1 MLGKARYNK
10 GNVKV
15 TEHAHGRYSCLLV
28 LPMAL
33 LDESTEEL
41 LQEIALELAFVQSG
55 GPSSIAALISSLV
68 KLQQIAAAQGKE
80 KALQLSRE
88 LSGWLVDLE
97 ARGTDLD
104 AGEIEALQ
112 EKYQPLE
119 KALYAEANKTE
130 AGFTINL
137 ESQDDLELLNEF
149 CNEGKDLLSQVEQGV
164 LVLEEDPAHR
174 ETLNQVFRAFHTFKG
189 GAGFLGLEPI
199 KDLAHN
205 LESLLDAARQNSLVI
220 DRNVINLILAGGDA
234 LRMYVDGIEQTIR
247 SDNKTAPIIV
257 PTREL
262 IERVKSTLD
271 GNPGEVANENPGETK
286 VPASEPTSEPA
297 VEAKIT
303 PPIAKIN
310 KPIPTLT
317 KEIEEPQPKPSPKPK
332 ETNLSN
338 FVKIDTQKL
347 DALIDLVGELVIA
360 KSMVVEHP
368 VVAGQQSEELSR
380 ELRQLSR
387 IAADLQR
394 NAMSL
399 RMVPIRTTFQKM
411 NRLVR
416 DLANS
421 QNKQITLITKG
432 EDTELDR
439 NIVEAL
445 AEPMIHMLR
454 NSIDHGI
461 ERPAEREGM
470 GKSAEGKIEIEAC
483 HQAGGILIRIEDDG
497 RGIDPARVLAK
508 ARERGIIDSD
518 FNGNTHEIL
527 SLIFEPGFSTAETIT
542 DVSGRGVGMD
552 VVRRSISRLRGR
564 VDVQSVVGKGTTFSI
579 YLPLTL
585 AIIDGMLVGAGNQR
599 FIIPTLSIQESF
611 KPTAGML
618 STLKGRGQL
627 VNLRGRLIPMISLCQ
642 KLKIDKGSDD
652 PSEGIILIINS
663 GGQAKGLLVDHLI
676 SKQEVVIKPMGDT
689 LQSQPVYS
697 GAAIMGDGRVALIL
711 DPDALGR
718 SESPRSESQTSSN

>member
-1 MLGKARYNK
+1 
-10 GNVKV
+10 
-15 TEHAHGRYSCLLV
+15 
-28 LPMAL
+28 MAL

-55 GPSSIAALISSLV
+55 GQSSIAALISSLD
-68 KLQQIAAAQGKE
+68 KLKQIAAAQGRD
-80 KALQLSRE
+80 KALKLSEE
-88 LSGWLVDLE
+88 LGGWLVELE
-97 ARGTDLD
+97 SRGTALD
-104 AGEIEALQ
+104 VGELEALQ
-112 EKYQPLE
+112 QKYQPLE

-220 DRNVINLILAGGDA
+220 DRHVINLILAGGDA
-234 LRMYVDGIEQTIR
+234 LRKFVDGIEQTIR
-247 SDNKTAPIIV
+247 SENKTAPIIV

-262 IERVKSTLD
+262 IERVRSTLD
-271 GNPGEVANENPGETK
+271 GNPGEVANEKPGKTSVIASEAARVPADETK
-286 VPASEPTSEPA
+286 ITVP
-297 VEAKIT
+297 V
-303 PPIAKIN
+303 AKIN
-310 KPIPTLT
+310 KPIPILP

-332 ETNLSN
+332 ATNLSN

-461 ERPAEREGM
+461 ERPAEREGL

-518 FNGNTHEIL
+518 FNGNTYEIL
-527 SLIFEPGFSTAETIT
+527 SLIFEPGFSTAETVT

-552 VVRRSISRLRGR
+552 VVRGSISRLRGR
-564 VDVQSVVGKGTTFSI
+564 IDVQSVVGKSTTFSI

-611 KPTAGML
+611 KPTSSML

-627 VNLRGRLIPMISLCQ
+627 VNLRGKLIPLISLCQ
-642 KLKIDKGSDD
+642 KLKIEDGSGD

-689 LQSQPVYS
+689 LQSQPAYS

>member
-1 MLGKARYNK
+1 
-10 GNVKV
+10 
-15 TEHAHGRYSCLLV
+15 
-28 LPMAL
+28 MAL

-55 GPSSIAALISSLV
+55 GQSSIAALISSLG
-68 KLQQIAAAQGKE
+68 KLQQIAAAQGRE
-80 KALQLSRE
+80 KALQLSRD
-88 LSGWLVDLE
+88 LGGWLVELE
-97 ARGTDLD
+97 SRGTALD
-104 AGEIEALQ
+104 AGELEALQ
-112 EKYQPLE
+112 QKYQPLE

-220 DRNVINLILAGGDA
+220 DRHVINLILAGGDT
-234 LRMYVDGIEQTIR
+234 LRKFVDGIEQTIR

-262 IERVKSTLD
+262 IERVRSTLD
-271 GNPGEVANENPGETK
+271 GNPGEVTVEKPSETS
-286 VPASEPTSEPA
+286 VLASEPPSEPASDSQPASEPA
-297 VEAKIT
+297 DEAKIT
-303 PPIAKIN
+303 PPIAEIN
-310 KPIPTLT
+310 KPIPTLP

-332 ETNLSN
+332 ATNLSN

-421 QNKQITLITKG
+421 QKKQISLVTKG

-461 ERPAEREGM
+461 ERPAEREGL

-552 VVRRSISRLRGR
+552 VVRGSISRLRGR
-564 VDVQSVVGKGTTFSI
+564 IDVQSVVGKSTTFSI

-611 KPTAGML
+611 KPTASML

-627 VNLRGRLIPMISLCQ
+627 VNLRGKLIPMISLCQ
-642 KLKIDKGSDD
+642 KLKIDKGSAD

-718 SESPRSESQTSSN
+718 TESPRSESQNFKQLT

>member
-1 MLGKARYNK
+1 
-10 GNVKV
+10 
-15 TEHAHGRYSCLLV
+15 
-28 LPMAL
+28 MAL

-55 GPSSIAALISSLV
+55 GQSSIAALISSLD
-68 KLQQIAAAQGKE
+68 KLKQIAAAQGRE
-80 KALQLSRE
+80 KALQLSEE
-88 LSGWLVDLE
+88 LGGWLVELGS
-97 ARGTDLD
+97 RGTALD
-104 AGEIEALQ
+104 AGELETLQ
-112 EKYQPLE
+112 QKYQPLE
-119 KALYAEANKTE
+119 KALYAEANITE

-220 DRNVINLILAGGDA
+220 DRHVINLILAGGDT
-234 LRMYVDGIEQTIR
+234 LRKFVDGIEQTIR

-262 IERVKSTLD
+262 IERVRSTLD
-271 GNPGEVANENPGETK
+271 GNPGEVTVEKPSEAS
-286 VPASEPTSEPA
+286 VPASVTA
-297 VEAKIT
+297 DEAKII
-303 PPIAKIN
+303 PPIPEIN
-310 KPIPTLT
+310 KPIPTLP

-332 ETNLSN
+332 ATNLSN

-421 QNKQITLITKG
+421 QNKQITLVTKG

-461 ERPAEREGM
+461 ERPAERESL

-527 SLIFEPGFSTAETIT
+527 SLIFEPGFSTAETVT

-552 VVRRSISRLRGR
+552 VVRGSISRLRGR
-564 VDVQSVVGKGTTFSI
+564 IDVQSVVGKSTTFSI

-611 KPTAGML
+611 KPTASML

-642 KLKIDKGSDD
+642 KLNIDKGSND

-676 SKQEVVIKPMGDT
+676 SKQEVVIKAMGDT

-718 SESPRSESQTSSN
+718 TDSPRSESKTSSN

>member
-1 MLGKARYNK
+1 
-10 GNVKV
+10 
-15 TEHAHGRYSCLLV
+15 
-28 LPMAL
+28 MAL

-55 GPSSIAALISSLV
+55 GQSSIAALISSLG
-68 KLQQIAAAQGKE
+68 KLQQIAGAQGKE
-80 KALQLSRE
+80 KALELSRE
-88 LSGWLVDLE
+88 LGGWLVDIE
-97 ARGTDLD
+97 SRGTALD
-104 AGEIEALQ
+104 AGELEALQ
-112 EKYQPLE
+112 QRYQPLE

-164 LVLEEDPAHR
+164 LILEEDPAHR

-220 DRNVINLILAGGDA
+220 DKSVINLILAGGDT
-234 LRMYVDGIEQTIR
+234 LRKFVDGIEQTIR

-262 IERVKSTLD
+262 IERVRSTLD
-271 GNPGEVANENPGETK
+271 GNPGEVTIEKPSGTSVLAIEPPSE
-286 VPASEPTSEPA
+286 PASEPINQPASEPA
-297 VEAKIT
+297 DEAKIIA
-303 PPIAKIN
+303 PIAKIK
-310 KPIPTLT
+310 KPIPTLP

-332 ETNLSN
+332 ATNLSN

-387 IAADLQR
+387 IATDLQR

-421 QNKQITLITKG
+421 QNKQICLVTKG

-461 ERPAEREGM
+461 ERPAEREGL

-518 FNGNTHEIL
+518 FNGNNHEIL
-527 SLIFEPGFSTAETIT
+527 SLIFEPGFSTAETVT
-542 DVSGRGVGMD
+542 DISGRGVGMD
-552 VVRRSISRLRGR
+552 VVRGSISRLRGR
-564 VDVQSVVGKGTTFSI
+564 IEVQSVVGKSTTFSI

-611 KPTAGML
+611 KPTASML

-642 KLKIDKGSDD
+642 KLKIDKGSND

-718 SESPRSESQTSSN
+718 TDSPRTESPTSSY

>member
-1 MLGKARYNK
+1 
-10 GNVKV
+10 
-15 TEHAHGRYSCLLV
+15 
-28 LPMAL
+28 MAL

-55 GPSSIAALISSLV
+55 GPSSIAALISALA
-68 KLQQIAAAQGKE
+68 KLQQIATDQGRE

-88 LSGWLVDLE
+88 LGGWLVDLE
-97 ARGTDLD
+97 VRGTPLD
-104 AGEIEALQ
+104 AEELEALQ
-112 EKYQPLE
+112 QKYQPLE

-149 CNEGKDLLSQVEQGV
+149 CNEGKDLLSQVEQCV

-220 DRNVINLILAGGDA
+220 DKSVINLILAGGDT
-234 LRMYVDGIEQTIR
+234 LRKFVDGIEQTIR

-262 IERVKSTLD
+262 IERVRSTLD
-271 GNPGEVANENPGETK
+271 GNPGEVTIEKPSGTSVLAIEPPSE
-286 VPASEPTSEPA
+286 PASEPINQPASEPA
-297 VEAKIT
+297 DEAKIIA
-303 PPIAKIN
+303 PIAKIK
-310 KPIPTLT
+310 KPIPTLP

-332 ETNLSN
+332 ATNLSN

-387 IAADLQR
+387 IATDLQR

-421 QNKQITLITKG
+421 QNKQICLVTKG

-461 ERPAEREGM
+461 ERPAEREGL

-497 RGIDPARVLAK
+497 RGIDPARILAK

-552 VVRRSISRLRGR
+552 VVRGSISRLRGR
-564 VDVQSVVGKGTTFSI
+564 IDVQSVIGKSTTFSI

-585 AIIDGMLVGAGNQR
+585 AIIDGMLVGAGSQR

-611 KPTAGML
+611 KPTASML

-642 KLKIDKGSDD
+642 KLKIDKGSND

-718 SESPRSESQTSSN
+718 TDSPRSESKTSSN

>member
-1 MLGKARYNK
+1 
-10 GNVKV
+10 
-15 TEHAHGRYSCLLV
+15 
-28 LPMAL
+28 MAL

-55 GPSSIAALISSLV
+55 GQSSIAALISSLG
-68 KLQQIAAAQGKE
+68 KLQQIAGAQGKE

-88 LSGWLVDLE
+88 LGGWLVDLE
-97 ARGTDLD
+97 SRGTALD
-104 AGEIEALQ
+104 AEELEALQ
-112 EKYQPLE
+112 QKYQPLE

-220 DRNVINLILAGGDA
+220 DRHVINLILAGGDA
-234 LRMYVDGIEQTIR
+234 LRKFVDGIEQTIR
-247 SDNKTAPIIV
+247 SDNKTAPIVV

-262 IERVKSTLD
+262 IERVRSTLD
-271 GNPGEVANENPGETK
+271 GNPGEVTIEKPSGTSVLAIEPPSE
-286 VPASEPTSEPA
+286 PASEPINQPASEPA
-297 VEAKIT
+297 DEAKIIA
-303 PPIAKIN
+303 PIAKIK
-310 KPIPTLT
+310 KPIPTLP

-332 ETNLSN
+332 ATNLSN

-387 IAADLQR
+387 IATDLQR

-421 QNKQITLITKG
+421 QNKQICLVTKG

-461 ERPAEREGM
+461 ERPAEREGL

-497 RGIDPARVLAK
+497 RGIDPARILAK

-552 VVRRSISRLRGR
+552 VVRGSISRLRGR
-564 VDVQSVVGKGTTFSI
+564 IDVQSVIGKSTTFSI

-585 AIIDGMLVGAGNQR
+585 AIIDGMLVGAGSQR

-611 KPTAGML
+611 KPTASML

-642 KLKIDKGSDD
+642 KLKIDKGSND

-718 SESPRSESQTSSN
+718 TDSPRSESQTSSN

>member
-1 MLGKARYNK
+1 
-10 GNVKV
+10 
-15 TEHAHGRYSCLLV
+15 
-28 LPMAL
+28 MAL

-55 GPSSIAALISSLV
+55 GQSSIAALISSLG
-68 KLQQIAAAQGKE
+68 KLQQIAGAQGKE

-88 LSGWLVDLE
+88 LGGWLVDLE
-97 ARGTDLD
+97 SRGTALD
-104 AGEIEALQ
+104 AEELEALQ
-112 EKYQPLE
+112 QKYQPLE

-220 DRNVINLILAGGDA
+220 DRHVINLILAGGDA
-234 LRMYVDGIEQTIR
+234 LRKFVDGIEQTIR
-247 SDNKTAPIIV
+247 SDNKTAPIVV

-262 IERVKSTLD
+262 IERVRSTLD
-271 GNPGEVANENPGETK
+271 GNPGEVTVEKHRETSVLASKPANEAK
-286 VPASEPTSEPA
+286 V
-297 VEAKIT
+297 T
-303 PPIAKIN
+303 PPIAEIN
-310 KPIPTLT
+310 KPIPTLP

-332 ETNLSN
+332 ATNLSN

-421 QNKQITLITKG
+421 QNKQICLVTKG

-461 ERPAEREGM
+461 ERPAEREGL

-483 HQAGGILIRIEDDG
+483 HQAGGILIRIKDDG

-585 AIIDGMLVGAGNQR
+585 AIIDGMLVGAGSQR

-627 VNLRGRLIPMISLCQ
+627 VNLRGRLIPMISLCE
-642 KLKIDKGSDD
+642 KLKIDEGSDD

-718 SESPRSESQTSSN
+718 TDSPRSESQTSSN

>member
-1 MLGKARYNK
+1 
-10 GNVKV
+10 
-15 TEHAHGRYSCLLV
+15 
-28 LPMAL
+28 MAL

-55 GPSSIAALISSLV
+55 GQSSIAALISSLG
-68 KLQQIAAAQGKE
+68 KLQQIAAAQGRE
-80 KALQLSRE
+80 KALQLSRD
-88 LSGWLVDLE
+88 LGGWLVELE
-97 ARGTDLD
+97 SRGTALD
-104 AGEIEALQ
+104 AGELEALQ
-112 EKYQPLE
+112 QKYQPLE
-119 KALYAEANKTE
+119 MALYAEANKTE

-220 DRNVINLILAGGDA
+220 DKHVINLILAGGDT
-234 LRMYVDGIEQTIR
+234 LRQFVDGIEQTIR
-247 SDNKTAPIIV
+247 SDNKIAPIIV
-257 PTREL
+257 PTRGL
-262 IERVKSTLD
+262 IERVRSTLD
-271 GNPGEVANENPGETK
+271 GNPGEVTVEKPSGTSVLAIEPPSE
-286 VPASEPTSEPA
+286 PASEPINQPASEPA
-297 VEAKIT
+297 DEAKIIA
-303 PPIAKIN
+303 PIAKIK
-310 KPIPTLT
+310 KPIPTLP

-332 ETNLSN
+332 ATNLSN

-387 IAADLQR
+387 IATDLQR

-421 QNKQITLITKG
+421 QNKQICLVTKG

-461 ERPAEREGM
+461 ERPAEREGL

-497 RGIDPARVLAK
+497 RGIDPARILAK

-552 VVRRSISRLRGR
+552 VVRGSISRLRGR
-564 VDVQSVVGKGTTFSI
+564 IDVQSVIGKSTTFSI

-585 AIIDGMLVGAGNQR
+585 AIIDGMLVGAGSQR

-611 KPTAGML
+611 KPTASML

-642 KLKIDKGSDD
+642 KLKIDKGSND

-718 SESPRSESQTSSN
+718 TDSPRSESQTSSN

>member
-1 MLGKARYNK
+1 
-10 GNVKV
+10 
-15 TEHAHGRYSCLLV
+15 
-28 LPMAL
+28 MAL

-55 GPSSIAALISSLV
+55 GQSSIAALISSLD
-68 KLQQIAAAQGKE
+68 KLKQIAAAQGRE
-80 KALQLSRE
+80 KALQLSEE
-88 LSGWLVDLE
+88 LGGWLVELGS
-97 ARGTDLD
+97 RGTALD
-104 AGEIEALQ
+104 EGELETLQ
-112 EKYQPLE
+112 QKYQPLE
-119 KALYAEANKTE
+119 KALYAEANITE

-220 DRNVINLILAGGDA
+220 DRHVINLILAGGDT
-234 LRMYVDGIEQTIR
+234 LRKFVDGIEQTIR

-262 IERVKSTLD
+262 IERVRSTLD
-271 GNPGEVANENPGETK
+271 GNPGEVTVEKPSEAS
-286 VPASEPTSEPA
+286 VPASVTA
-297 VEAKIT
+297 DEAKII
-303 PPIAKIN
+303 PQIPEIN
-310 KPIPTLT
+310 KPIPTLP

-332 ETNLSN
+332 ATNLSN

-421 QNKQITLITKG
+421 QNKQITLVTKG

-461 ERPAEREGM
+461 ERPAERESL

-527 SLIFEPGFSTAETIT
+527 SLIFEPGFSTAETVT

-552 VVRRSISRLRGR
+552 VVRGSISRLRGR
-564 VDVQSVVGKGTTFSI
+564 IDVQSVVGKSTTFSI

-611 KPTAGML
+611 KPTASML

-642 KLKIDKGSDD
+642 KLNIDKGSND

-676 SKQEVVIKPMGDT
+676 SKQEVVIKAMGDT

-718 SESPRSESQTSSN
+718 TDSPRSESKTSSN

>member
-1 MLGKARYNK
+1 
-10 GNVKV
+10 
-15 TEHAHGRYSCLLV
+15 
-28 LPMAL
+28 MAL

-55 GPSSIAALISSLV
+55 GQSSIAALITSLG
-68 KLQQIAAAQGKE
+68 KLQQIAAAQGRE

-88 LSGWLVDLE
+88 LGGWLVELE
-97 ARGTDLD
+97 ARGTALD
-104 AGEIEALQ
+104 AGELEALQ
-112 EKYQPLE
+112 QKYQPLE

-220 DRNVINLILAGGDA
+220 DRHVINLILAGGDA
-234 LRMYVDGIEQTIR
+234 LRKFVDGIEQTIR

-262 IERVKSTLD
+262 IERVRSTLD
-271 GNPGEVANENPGETK
+271 GNPGEVTVEKPGETSML
-286 VPASEPTSEPA
+286 ASEPPSEPA
-297 VEAKIT
+297 NEAKII
-303 PPIAKIN
+303 PPIAEIN
-310 KPIPTLT
+310 KPIPATA
-317 KEIEEPQPKPSPKPK
+317 KEIEEPQTKPSPKPK
-332 ETNLSN
+332 AANLSN

-421 QNKQITLITKG
+421 QNKQICLVTKG

-461 ERPAEREGM
+461 EHPAEREGL
-470 GKSAEGKIEIEAC
+470 GKSAAGKIEIEAC

-508 ARERGIIDSD
+508 ARERGIVDTD
-518 FNGNTHEIL
+518 FNGNTNEIL
-527 SLIFEPGFSTAETIT
+527 SLIFEPGFSTAETVT

-552 VVRRSISRLRGR
+552 VVRGSISRLRGR
-564 VDVQSVVGKGTTFSI
+564 IDVQSVVGKSTTFSI

-611 KPTAGML
+611 KPTASML

-642 KLKIDKGSDD
+642 KLKIDSGSAD

-676 SKQEVVIKPMGDT
+676 SKQEVVIKPMGET

-718 SESPRSESQTSSN
+718 SESPRTESPSLSN